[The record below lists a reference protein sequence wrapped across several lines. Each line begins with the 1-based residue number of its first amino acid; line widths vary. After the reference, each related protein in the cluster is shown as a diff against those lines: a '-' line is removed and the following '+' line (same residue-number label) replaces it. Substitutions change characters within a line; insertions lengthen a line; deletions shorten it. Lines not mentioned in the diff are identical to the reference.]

1 MGAIVKLSSLG
12 DVIHSTIV
20 LPLLAEKGERPT
32 FFVDSSFQEILEGN
46 RWVQQ
51 VVPVPLREI
60 KREKSFRKLVEVVR
74 GLGRY
79 SFEKVVDL
87 QGLIKSGI
95 LSWIISERGGER
107 VGGTPSRERVA
118 ELFYTRK
125 VPVDPNWV
133 AAERYMGIAGV
144 YNREFLLNHPPLL
157 PFHRRDFPELSKSR
171 PNVAFVIGSTWECR
185 KLPVESW
192 VQIGKGLK
200 GTNLII
206 PYFGEEERRYG
217 EEILEGVGGGH
228 LVQYRLTELKSLL
241 SQVDLIVGHDTGP
254 VFIGWANNIPNLI
267 IYTCTYRNKILEN
280 RFCRSVEVQRGQVDR
295 HLFNSHLVD
304 PLKVLKEVEKL
315 L

>member
-20 LPLLAEKGERPT
+20 LPLLAEKGERLT
-32 FFVDSSFQEILEGN
+32 FFVDQSFSEILEGN
-46 RWVQQ
+46 RWVQE

-60 KREKSFRKLVEVVR
+60 KKERNLRQLLGTIRE
-74 GLGRY
+74 LGHY

-87 QGLIKSGI
+87 QGLIKSGV
-95 LSWIISERGGER
+95 LSWIISKKGGKR
-107 VGGTPSRERVA
+107 IGGTPSRERVA

-125 VPVDPNWV
+125 VPVNPNWV
-133 AAERYMGIAGV
+133 ATERYMGIAGV
-144 YNREFLLNHPPLL
+144 YNREFLIEHPPLL
-157 PFHRRDFPELSKSR
+157 QFEQRNFPELSKNR

-200 GTNLII
+200 GANLII
-206 PYFGEEERRYG
+206 PYFGEEEKEYG
-217 EEILEGVGGGH
+217 AQILEKVGEGH
-228 LVQYRLTELKSLL
+228 LVQYRLGELKSLL
-241 SQVDLIVGHDTGP
+241 SQVDLIIGHDTGP

-267 IYTCTYRNKILEN
+267 LYTCTYRNKILEN
-280 RFCRSVEVQRGQVDR
+280 RYCRSVEVQRGQVDR
-295 HLFNSHLVD
+295 RLFNSHLID
-304 PLKVLKEVEKL
+304 PRIVLKELEKL